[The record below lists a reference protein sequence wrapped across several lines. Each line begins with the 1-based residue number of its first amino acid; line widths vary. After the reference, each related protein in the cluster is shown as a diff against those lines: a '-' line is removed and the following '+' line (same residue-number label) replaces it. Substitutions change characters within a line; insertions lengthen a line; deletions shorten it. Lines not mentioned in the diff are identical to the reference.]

1 MKKDKFLAI
10 FAFTILS
17 LSVFAFIS
25 CKEKKSQSQVF
36 ESPYALSNN
45 YKNFEF
51 PEKSQNQNQNL
62 VQNKVQ
68 NQTNKSSNISYVTF
82 TNKTESPI
90 VSVLFYEKNKKSS
103 FKTVYIEKNQ
113 SQVFEFKKNVPYK
126 VELIDDK
133 NHHYCKK
140 ISNGNDLDSFFNFEM
155 DNLEIEYTDKDF
167 APQNLS
173 DFVLKFL
180 GL

>member
-1 MKKDKFLAI
+1 MKKNKFFGG
-10 FAFTILS
+10 FALTILS
-17 LSVFAFIS
+17 FSIFMLFS
-25 CKEKKSQSQVF
+25 CKEKTSETKLF
-36 ESPYALSNN
+36 ESPYTLTNN

-51 PEKSQNQNQNL
+51 PQKNQNQNL
-62 VQNKVQ
+62 NQNKVQ
-68 NQTNKSSNISYVTF
+68 NQNSSKSSNISYVTF

-90 VSVLFYEKNKKSS
+90 VSVLFSEKNKKSS

-126 VELIDDK
+126 VELIDEK

-140 ISNGNDLDSFFNFEM
+140 ISNGNDFDSFFNFEV

-167 APQNLS
+167 VAQNFK
-173 DFVLKFL
+173 DFVLKYF